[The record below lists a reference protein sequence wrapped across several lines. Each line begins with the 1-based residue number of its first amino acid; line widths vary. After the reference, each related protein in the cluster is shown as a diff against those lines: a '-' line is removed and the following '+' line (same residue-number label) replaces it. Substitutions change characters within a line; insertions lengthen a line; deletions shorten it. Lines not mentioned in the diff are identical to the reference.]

1 MLNAKATRTAK
12 KKNKQTNTVETSKQ
26 TKTKSNK
33 SKGDV
38 TRDDLQRRF
47 LAQHRVQTLEQYC
60 SYSKQCN
67 INVLT
72 LCCAKNDRCES
83 SQVTTP

>member
-12 KKNKQTNTVETSKQ
+12 KKNKQTNTVETNKQ
-26 TKTKSNK
+26 TKAKSNR
-33 SKGDV
+33 SKGDI
-38 TRDDLQRRF
+38 TWDDLQRRF

-67 INVLT
+67 NNVVT

>member
-12 KKNKQTNTVETSKQ
+12 KNKQTNTVETNKQ
-26 TKTKSNK
+26 TKAKSNR
-33 SKGDV
+33 SKGDI
-38 TRDDLQRRF
+38 TWDDLQRRF

-67 INVLT
+67 NNVVT
-72 LCCAKNDRCES
+72 LCYAKNDRCES

>member
-12 KKNKQTNTVETSKQ
+12 NKQTNKQ
-26 TKTKSNK
+26 TKAKSNR

-38 TRDDLQRRF
+38 TWDDLQRRF

-67 INVLT
+67 NNVVT